1 MKNKDHKVL
10 THMFPFQYPWMW
22 QILMTN
28 GNELALYQN
37 IALVPNWYSPWYPSD
52 TPGSC
57 WVSFQL
63 ALLNLALGNPVT
75 WRHQFEGKSMAG
87 WGDTPWTIN
96 MEPKNG
102 DLEDDFSFQRGDFQV
117 NQRSIA
123 GGVCSLFIVSEILEV
138 YITESLESLVGWIS
152 DVQLWVCSE

>member
-1 MKNKDHKVL
+1 
-10 THMFPFQYPWMW
+10 
-22 QILMTN
+22 
-28 GNELALYQN
+28 
-37 IALVPNWYSPWYPSD
+37 
-52 TPGSC
+52 
-57 WVSFQL
+57 
-63 ALLNLALGNPVT
+63 
-75 WRHQFEGKSMAG
+75 MAG

-138 YITESLESLVGWIS
+138 YITESLESLVG
-152 DVQLWVCSE
+152 